1 MQTKVSEGLELV
13 PSKFPKLMRTLDNGT
28 IVLFNEPCIGTVLVP
43 PVEGYHRA
51 VLQYEGYY
59 STTWMMSD
67 FTDFKGT
74 VALKNDAEQYELITK

>member
-1 MQTKVSEGLELV
+1 MQTKVSEALELV

-28 IVLFNEPCIGTVLVP
+28 IVLFNEPCIGTVIVP

-59 STTWMMSD
+59 STTWHMD
-67 FTDFKGT
+67 YFEDFKGKVT
-74 VALKNDAEQYELITK
+74 LENDAEQYELITK